1 MAYVRKT
8 ETLIDDVVRR
18 IRNMAAKARGVYADK
33 DIEVDTIEFGA
44 AIDAMQTAAYRE
56 APHLRGNLPES
67 WLFKTE
73 RIHFK
78 VLSRATG
85 ERLVST
91 YLTTPEHRKFELP
104 AHMNVRWG
112 TEVEVYDDECS
123 DALAAWVQSHHSG
136 KAQRKTIDDQYC
148 EVERQVI
155 GFLRTHASLN
165 AAIKEMPEIELYV
178 PDQYLRKMHE
188 ATAPRV
194 KKEEQQSAI
203 TELGIDRN
211 ALAAVAI
218 AHRITASN

>member
-18 IRNMAAKARGVYADK
+18 IRNMAAKALGVYESK
-33 DIEVDTIEFGA
+33 SIEIDTAEYA
-44 AIDAMQTAAYRE
+44 AACEAIHTAAYRD
-56 APHLRGNLPES
+56 APQLRGNLPES

-73 RIHFK
+73 RINLRIKDH
-78 VLSRATG
+78 SGNTIARAG
-85 ERLVST
+85 LDA
-91 YLTTPEHRKFELP
+91 PEHRKFEVP
-104 AHMNVRWG
+104 RHMKDSWSVD
-112 TEVEVYDDECS
+112 VD
-123 DALAAWVQSHHSG
+123 
-136 KAQRKTIDDQYC
+136 
-148 EVERQVI
+148 
-155 GFLRTHASLN
+155 HASLN

-188 ATAPRV
+188 AVAPRV

-218 AHRITASN
+218 AHRVMS

>member
-18 IRNMAAKARGVYADK
+18 IRNMAAKALGVYESK
-33 DIEVDTIEFGA
+33 SIEIDTAEYA
-44 AIDAMQTAAYRE
+44 AACEAIHTAAYRD
-56 APHLRGNLPES
+56 APQLRGNLPES

-73 RIHFK
+73 RINLRIKDH
-78 VLSRATG
+78 SGNTIARAG
-85 ERLVST
+85 LDA
-91 YLTTPEHRKFELP
+91 PEHRKFEVP
-104 AHMNVRWG
+104 AHKAKANSWSVD
-112 TEVEVYDDECS
+112 VDVYADECTG
-123 DALAAWVQSHHSG
+123 ALAMWVQAHTT
-136 KAQRKTIDDQYC
+136 KTEQRSTIETQYR

-188 ATAPRV
+188 AVAPRV

-218 AHRITASN
+218 AHRVMS

>member
-18 IRNMAAKARGVYADK
+18 IRNMAAKALGVYESK
-33 DIEVDTIEFGA
+33 SIEIDTAEYA
-44 AIDAMQTAAYRE
+44 AACEAIHTAAYRD
-56 APHLRGNLPES
+56 APQLRGNLPES

-73 RIHFK
+73 RINLRIKDH
-78 VLSRATG
+78 SGNTIARAG
-85 ERLVST
+85 LDA
-91 YLTTPEHRKFELP
+91 PEHRKFEVP
-104 AHMNVRWG
+104 RHMKDSWSVD
-112 TEVEVYDDECS
+112 VDVYVDECTG
-123 DALAAWVQSHHSG
+123 ALAMWVQAHTT
-136 KAQRKTIDDQYC
+136 KTEQRKTIEAQYR
-148 EVERQVI
+148 EVHRQVI

-178 PDQYLRKMHE
+178 PDEYLRKMHE
-188 ATAPRV
+188 AVAPRV

-218 AHRITASN
+218 AHRVMS

>member
-8 ETLIDDVVRR
+8 EALIDDVVRR
-18 IRNMAAKARGVYADK
+18 IRNMAAKALGVYESK
-33 DIEVDTIEFGA
+33 SIEIDTAEYA
-44 AIDAMQTAAYRE
+44 AACEAIHTAAYRD
-56 APHLRGNLPES
+56 APQLRGNLPES

-73 RIHFK
+73 RIN
-78 VLSRATG
+78 LSIKNRSSLCTA
-85 ERLVST
+85 RV
-91 YLTTPEHRKFELP
+91 YLDAPEHRKFEVPL
-104 AHMNVRWG
+104 HLKDNWSVD
-112 TEVEVYDDECS
+112 VEVYDDECTG
-123 DALAAWVQSHHSG
+123 ALAMWVQAHTT
-136 KAQRKTIDDQYC
+136 KTEQRSTIETQYR

-188 ATAPRV
+188 AVAPRV

-218 AHRITASN
+218 AHRVMS